1 MNEKFKYI
9 YGPVPSW
16 RLGSSLGID
25 LLSQKDKICNF
36 DCIYCQLGRT
46 KEYISKRNIWVP
58 VKELIEEL
66 RSLPK
71 IKIDYVTFSG
81 RGEPALAENLGEAIK
96 EVKLIREEKIAVIT
110 NGSLV
115 GNEEVRNELSLADLV
130 MVKLDAY
137 SQDSLSRIN
146 RPFGEIEFSKILNGI
161 KELRKN
167 YMGKLALQIMF
178 TEENKDKIDEYI
190 YLMNYIKPDE
200 VQVNT
205 PLRRCKVK
213 PLPEREILEIKK
225 RLSFASRNIFI
236 NSVYDKEPCRK
247 IASVSDEDTLRRRG
261 KIK

>member
-1 MNEKFKYI
+1 
-9 YGPVPSW
+9 
-16 RLGSSLGID
+16 
-25 LLSQKDKICNF
+25 
-36 DCIYCQLGRT
+36 
-46 KEYISKRNIWVP
+46 
-58 VKELIEEL
+58 
-66 RSLPK
+66 
-71 IKIDYVTFSG
+71 
-81 RGEPALAENLGEAIK
+81 
-96 EVKLIREEKIAVIT
+96 
-110 NGSLV
+110 
-115 GNEEVRNELSLADLV
+115 
-130 MVKLDAY
+130 
-137 SQDSLSRIN
+137 
-146 RPFGEIEFSKILNGI
+146 
-161 KELRKN
+161 
-167 YMGKLALQIMF
+167 MGKLALQIMF